1 MKRKIKTGMIALGCC
16 ILVMTGVYG
25 AFTDRLSVT
34 SHIVTGDVHIGIQE
48 FTRINKIEKNYTDP
62 GTILPGMKI
71 SKIPR
76 IINKG
81 MPCWIRARLIFSNKR
96 DSVEGLDESNIKGI
110 SEKWIKKGDYYYYK
124 KILGKS
130 ESADFFQE
138 VSVPKK
144 WDNEHALQKLGIE
157 IRAEAIQAANFKPD
171 FTAMSPWG
179 NQTIQEC
186 VHEENGQLLKQKEKQ
201 KMSVE
206 FNGKAHKL
214 LAVPDDFFGNLGAVM
229 PGDECKDTITVSNTT
244 GQEAEIFFQT
254 SVKGRNKLKK
264 QILKEIKLKIYLDK
278 KLKYRGTLDSRPLE
292 ENHSLGV
299 FESGQERELEF
310 VLEIPKEWDNSRAMK
325 ETDVTWIFTV
335 DNDETDISVNEKEN
349 SSGYRES
356 ANSQTQSHEA
366 SRKNSVKTGDESR
379 LYLFVLLLV
388 SSGIFVVAVAKNK
401 KEGDGHD

>member
-1 MKRKIKTGMIALGCC
+1 MIALGCC
-16 ILVMTGVYG
+16 ILAMTGVYG

-48 FTRINKIEKNYTDP
+48 FTRTNKTEKIYTDP

-81 MPCWIRARLIFSNKR
+81 MPCWVRARLIFSNKR

-186 VHEENGQLLKQKEKQ
+186 VHEKNGQLLKQKEKQ
-201 KMSVE
+201 K
-206 FNGKAHKL
+206 
-214 LAVPDDFFGNLGAVM
+214 
-229 PGDECKDTITVSNTT
+229 
-244 GQEAEIFFQT
+244 
-254 SVKGRNKLKK
+254 
-264 QILKEIKLKIYLDK
+264 KEI
-278 KLKYRGTLDSRPLE
+278 
-292 ENHSLGV
+292 
-299 FESGQERELEF
+299 
-310 VLEIPKEWDNSRAMK
+310 
-325 ETDVTWIFTV
+325 
-335 DNDETDISVNEKEN
+335 
-349 SSGYRES
+349 
-356 ANSQTQSHEA
+356 
-366 SRKNSVKTGDESR
+366 
-379 LYLFVLLLV
+379 
-388 SSGIFVVAVAKNK
+388 
-401 KEGDGHD
+401 